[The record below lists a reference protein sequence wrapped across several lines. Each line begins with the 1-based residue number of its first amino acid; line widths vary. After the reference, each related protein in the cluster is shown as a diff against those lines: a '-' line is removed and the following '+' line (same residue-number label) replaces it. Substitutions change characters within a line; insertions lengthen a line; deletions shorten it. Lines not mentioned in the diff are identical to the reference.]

1 MANNNDPE
9 YLRRNDRGVEV
20 RDLIAHLQTLDPTA
34 RLVYTVDGYDE
45 TPVDA
50 KDFVRQA
57 SGSVEVKLPKELIKL
72 IADSFKDEIDDLEDE
87 VEQLEF
93 TVKQKEEKLN
103 NLESALDTI
112 RRAASEALEN

>member
-34 RLVYTVDGYDE
+34 RMVYTVDGYNE

-57 SGSVEVKLPKELIKL
+57 SGSVEVKLPKELV
-72 IADSFKDEIDDLEDE
+72 DELESTTSSEADDLERE
-87 VEQLEF
+87 NERLECEL
-93 TVKQKEEKLN
+93 KDSEEKLN
-103 NLESALDTI
+103 KLESALATI
-112 RRAASEALEN
+112 RRTASEALED